1 MHIAVWYTRCHVVC
15 ALRRSSVHHSR
26 VTCRWDAFVLAVEK
40 CQFCHQRTLSP
51 SSRKN
56 QKETLLMGGCGV
68 INYAP
73 LFTMFIVQQVYSTLG
88 IYLIKNYEEVLTALM
103 FYIFYRAQMIS
114 NKVYLP

>member
-1 MHIAVWYTRCHVVC
+1 
-15 ALRRSSVHHSR
+15 
-26 VTCRWDAFVLAVEK
+26 
-40 CQFCHQRTLSP
+40 
-51 SSRKN
+51 
-56 QKETLLMGGCGV
+56 MGGCGV

-114 NKVYLP
+114 KKVYLP

>member
-1 MHIAVWYTRCHVVC
+1 
-15 ALRRSSVHHSR
+15 
-26 VTCRWDAFVLAVEK
+26 
-40 CQFCHQRTLSP
+40 
-51 SSRKN
+51 
-56 QKETLLMGGCGV
+56 MGGCGV
-68 INYAP
+68 INYAS